1 MMCTKKA
8 HHCWGITI
16 FFLVSM
22 VLGSTFQHVRVEY
35 LGVAKVVPSDA
46 SIFLW
51 LEFPNKPGLIK
62 ITNYC

>member
-1 MMCTKKA
+1 
-8 HHCWGITI
+8 
-16 FFLVSM
+16 M

-46 SIFLW
+46 SIFLC

-62 ITNYC
+62 VTNYC